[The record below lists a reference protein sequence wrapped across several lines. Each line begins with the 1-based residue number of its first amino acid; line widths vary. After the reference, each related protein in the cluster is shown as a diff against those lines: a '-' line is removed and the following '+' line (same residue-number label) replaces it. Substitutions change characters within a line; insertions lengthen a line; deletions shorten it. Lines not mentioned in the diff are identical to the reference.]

1 MRGRKGP
8 PTDLVHIH
16 PFEGGLEQL
25 EVVEILVLQLGLKLD
40 LFKTD
45 AAGEKKIHELA
56 VGSSCRGPKADIR
69 EAQPRKQ
76 SREYSNRTWDS

>member
-1 MRGRKGP
+1 MK
-8 PTDLVHIH
+8 V
-16 PFEGGLEQL
+16 
-25 EVVEILVLQLGLKLD
+25 LVLQLGLKLD

-45 AAGEKKIHELA
+45 AAGEKKIHELT

-76 SREYSNRTWDS
+76 RREYSNQT